1 MKPIALTPME
11 WSNVYNKLAKRYEH
25 KPSVI
30 LIREKMKAELG
41 FTVRLHREYFE
52 QRGYVETVFLDFYSD
67 EAATLF
73 RMTYL

>member
-1 MKPIALTPME
+1 MKPIALTDAE
-11 WSNVYNKLAKRYEH
+11 WISVYNKLAKRYEH

-41 FTVRLHREYFE
+41 FTVRKHRSWSEKS
-52 QRGYVETVFLDFYSD
+52 GYCETIFLDFYSE
-67 EAATLF
+67 EAATMF